1 MTSLRSN
8 LLGGYGTKRVHF
20 GQTAGQA
27 SPSSLRHSMPRFF
40 FAFKWADYARVP
52 LLCAVCTVQRAGMGR
67 IRIGKVAKGER
78 ERERGAWQQN
88 IYTLRIAD
96 YAANLARWM
105 RPPCSKSYFHLDWH
119 HVAGWHL

>member
-1 MTSLRSN
+1 
-8 LLGGYGTKRVHF
+8 
-20 GQTAGQA
+20 
-27 SPSSLRHSMPRFF
+27 MPRFF

-52 LLCAVCTVQRAGMGR
+52 LLCVVCTVQRAGMGR

-78 ERERGAWQQN
+78 EGGAWQQN

-105 RPPCSKSYFHLDWH
+105 RPPCSKLFPSGLCIMWLVGIGEVFQELA
-119 HVAGWHL
+119 VLKFPNFTN